1 MSKKRS
7 IALIFI
13 ILFLG
18 IAIAQIAFSTTFR
31 ISGEDHATLITVTQ
45 SESSSS
51 GSSSSSSSSSSQS
64 SGGSHPSPYDNPPI
78 VSAEGN
84 CINCICSNCH
94 QRKAIKI
101 SAKQTVTD
109 HFRKYWPSNEYRLK
123 EGEKIKILT
132 KNASVAQK
140 KGRLVA
146 YDNGKPILLRSSAK
160 VIKAGSKFFILE

>member
-1 MSKKRS
+1 MSKKNS

-18 IAIAQIAFSTTFR
+18 IAIVQIAFGTTFR

-45 SESSSS
+45 SE
-51 GSSSSSSSSSSQS
+51 SSSSSSSSSSQS

-84 CINCICSNCH
+84 CLNCICTNCH
-94 QRKAIKI
+94 QRKAIKT

-109 HFRKYWPSNEYRLK
+109 HFRKYWPMNEYRLK
-123 EGEKIKILT
+123 EGQKIRILT
-132 KNASVAQK
+132 KNAFVAK
-140 KGRLVA
+140 ERGRLVA
-146 YDNGKPILLRSSAK
+146 YDNGKRILLRSSAK
-160 VIKAGSKFFILE
+160 VIRAGKNFFILE